1 MEFFYNRL
9 KEAFETSA
17 PNASHVYDLLDPDGR
32 AFDHVAFRTL
42 SEGEFTLDVLDAWL
56 KADGYVITGEYR
68 FKEKHL
74 RARSYS
80 NTDSRVRRIFLSE
93 LLVDELTEKSQAI
106 LRNLSSY
113 RLPFHV
119 IFPFCQNQ
127 WPKINPADYH
137 TLLQESDY
145 AAWVVTN
152 GLMPNHLA
160 MSVDKRIADVVSDLE
175 SQGFTIASSGGK
187 VKGGP
192 ALLLEQGST
201 PSDTKLY
208 EVDGVTL
215 FVPTAYC
222 EFTKRWLDPKT
233 GHLFDAFVEP
243 NANKIFES
251 TDLRPVERA
260 LAIVKPDAT
269 RRGLTN
275 QVLMS
280 LISEGLE
287 VVQVKR
293 TFLNHGDA
301 EQLYAVH
308 KGKSF
313 YEGLIEFMTSGNLS
327 LVEVRGHDC
336 SKRLR
341 KVVAQLRSA
350 FAMST
355 SENVVHGSDSVEN
368 GYHEVGLF
376 FPSNT

>member
-1 MEFFYNRL
+1 MEFFYARL

-32 AFDHVAFRTL
+32 SFDHVAFRTL

-56 KADGYVITGEYR
+56 KTDGYVVTGEYQ

-80 NTDSRVRRIFLSE
+80 KHDSQVRRIFLSE
-93 LLVDELTEKSQAI
+93 LLVNELSEKSQAI
-106 LRNLSSY
+106 LKEVTKY

-127 WPKINPADYH
+127 FLKIDPVDYH
-137 TLLQESDY
+137 TLLRESDY

-160 MSVDKRIADVVSDLE
+160 VSVDKRVSEVVNDLE
-175 SQGFTIASSGGK
+175 VQGFQVATAGGK

-192 ALLLEQGST
+192 ALLLEQGSI
-201 PSDTKLY
+201 PSDTKEY
-208 EVDGVTL
+208 KSGAVTL

-222 EFTKRWLDPKT
+222 EFTKRWIDPQT
-233 GHLFDAFVEP
+233 GQLFDAFVEP

-280 LISEGLE
+280 LISEGLDII
-287 VVQVKR
+287 QVKR
-293 TFLNHGDA
+293 TSFSQSDA
-301 EQLYAVH
+301 EQLYAIH

-313 YEGLIEFMTSGNLS
+313 YDGLIQFMTSGDLS
-327 LVEVRGHDC
+327 LVEVRGIDC

-341 KVVAQLRSA
+341 KVVTNVRNA
-350 FAMST
+350 FAMSV
-355 SENVVHGSDSVEN
+355 SENVMHGSDSIEA
-368 GYHEVGLF
+368 GEREVSLF
-376 FPSNT
+376 FS